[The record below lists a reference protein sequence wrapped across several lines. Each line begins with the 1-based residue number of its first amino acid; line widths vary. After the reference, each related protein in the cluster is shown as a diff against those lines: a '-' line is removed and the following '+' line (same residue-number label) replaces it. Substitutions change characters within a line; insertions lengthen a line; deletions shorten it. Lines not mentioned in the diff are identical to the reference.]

1 MAVYLDLAVLLN
13 FVVDLLLIL
22 GTNRITGDEPGLGRA
37 AAGAFLGAVYAAAS
51 LLPGFRFLGN
61 LLWKCVSLCMICFC
75 AFGLG
80 KRMLRRGAI
89 FVFLS
94 MALGGIAQAMGR
106 GGIGALMAAAAG
118 VLGLCVLGFRENTAQ
133 TIVPVELGYGEKH
146 IRIKGLRDT
155 GNGLRDPVTGQQVL
169 VAGAEVAKELLGLS
183 LLELYH
189 PIETIASAKIRG
201 LRLIPYK
208 AVGTSGGMLLG
219 IRLAHVRVGK
229 HQSSAI
235 VAFTPEG
242 MDRNNGYQILTGG
255 CI

>member
-1 MAVYLDLAVLLN
+1 MGNRGSGVLPGGNRDTEDKFGSTWFLNRVRYTLTEAGWKGDAMAVYLDLAVLLN

-61 LLWKCVSLCMICFC
+61 LLWKCVSLCMVCFC

-118 VLGLCVLGFRENTAQ
+118 VLGLCVLGCGR
-133 TIVPVELGYGEKH
+133 L
-146 IRIKGLRDT
+146 
-155 GNGLRDPVTGQQVL
+155 L
-169 VAGAEVAKELLGLS
+169 VNRS
-183 LLELYH
+183 L
-189 PIETIASAKIRG
+189 
-201 LRLIPYK
+201 
-208 AVGTSGGMLLG
+208 
-219 IRLAHVRVGK
+219 
-229 HQSSAI
+229 
-235 VAFTPEG
+235 
-242 MDRNNGYQILTGG
+242 LTGG
-255 CI
+255 LTAITANGGSICDLCAAIGTIHRDSSVLFL

>member
-22 GTNRITGDEPGLGRA
+22 GTNRITGDEPGLCRA
-37 AAGAFLGAVYAAAS
+37 AAGALLGAVYAGAC
-51 LLPGFRFLGN
+51 LLPGLRFLGN
-61 LLWKCVSLCMICFC
+61 LLWKSVSLCLVCIC
-75 AFGLG
+75 AFGRG
-80 KRMLRRGAI
+80 KQVLRRGAI

-94 MALGGIAQAMGR
+94 MALGGIAQIMGK
-106 GGIGALMAAAAG
+106 GGIGALVAAAAG
-118 VLGLCVLGFRENTAQ
+118 VLGLCILGFRENASHT
-133 TIVPVELGYGEKH
+133 TVPVELGYGEKCLH
-146 IRIKGLRDT
+146 LKGLRDT
-155 GNGLRDPVTGQQVL
+155 GNGLRDPITGQQVL
-169 VAGAEVAKELLGLS
+169 VAGAEVAMELLGIS
-183 LLELYH
+183 RQELCH
-189 PIETIASAKIRG
+189 PIETMAAAQIRG

-229 HQSSAI
+229 QQSSAI

-242 MDRNNGYQILTGG
+242 LDKNSEYQILTGG

>member
-1 MAVYLDLAVLLN
+1 
-13 FVVDLLLIL
+13 
-22 GTNRITGDEPGLGRA
+22 
-37 AAGAFLGAVYAAAS
+37 
-51 LLPGFRFLGN
+51 
-61 LLWKCVSLCMICFC
+61 
-75 AFGLG
+75 
-80 KRMLRRGAI
+80 MLRRGAI

-183 LLELYH
+183 LQELYH
-189 PIETIASAKIRG
+189 PIETIASAQIRG